1 MTESS
6 DGQNP
11 SEIHIAYIA
20 DMKVLY
26 PALVSMMS
34 ALESTKSKV
43 IVHFFGRELDPLA
56 RKFLDRAISLYSG
69 SALRYYEVSDITGSS
84 FDRKQRIPL
93 PTMMTL
99 LHMPNFLQGRVLYLD
114 CDTLVHG
121 NIANLFGEDMCGS
134 PIGAVQ
140 CFVMLFD
147 NFTRIPGDLDGRDR
161 HEIRLMAPFTLND
174 RFNSGVLLF
183 DTEVIRSAEMTT
195 KITANM
201 GLKEDQPVLNHHFR
215 GAVHWL
221 DPSWNVAPGLH
232 HLYPRLR
239 RGMRAT
245 ADAPDRCDH
254 HPPKIT
260 HFLGAAK
267 PWHSFSVEDLKK
279 DFQGTREDL
288 AEKLGLD
295 RKDDFVFLI
304 LKNEMIIEEYIGA
317 VKVWRKSASRFMAY
331 IGLALPN
338 WDG

>member
-6 DGQNP
+6 GGQNP
-11 SEIHIAYIA
+11 SEVHIAYIA
-20 DMKVLY
+20 DMNVLY

-69 SALRYYEVSDITGSS
+69 SVLRYYELSEITGSS
-84 FDRKQRIPL
+84 FDGKDRIPL
-93 PTMMTL
+93 PTMMTI
-99 LHMPNFLQGRVLYLD
+99 LHIPNFVQGRVLYLD

-121 NIANLFGEDMCGS
+121 NIATLFGEDMCGS

-147 NFTRIPGDLDGRDR
+147 NFARLPGDWNDGDS
-161 HEIRLMAPFTLND
+161 HETRLMAPFNLSD

-195 KITANM
+195 KITAHM
-201 GLKEDQPVLNHHFR
+201 RLRKDQPVLNHHFR

-245 ADAPDRCDH
+245 ADAPNRCDH

-279 DFQGTREDL
+279 DVQGTREEL
-288 AEKLGLD
+288 AEKIGRD

-304 LKNEMIIEEYIGA
+304 LKNEMIIDEYIGA
-317 VKVWRKSASRFMAY
+317 VKVWRKSASRLLGNLGLVLPDG
-331 IGLALPN
+331 IG
-338 WDG
+338 

>member
-1 MTESS
+1 MMESS
-6 DGQNP
+6 GGQNP

-20 DMKVLY
+20 DMKALR
-26 PALVSMMS
+26 PALISMMS

-43 IVHFFGRELDPLA
+43 IVHFFGRELDPVA
-56 RKFLDRAISLYSG
+56 RKLLDRAISLYSG
-69 SALRYYEVSDITGSS
+69 SALRYYEVSDVTGSS
-84 FDRKQRIPL
+84 FDGKQRIPL

-99 LHMPNFLQGRVLYLD
+99 LHIPNFLQGRVLYLD

-121 NIANLFGEDMCGS
+121 NIANLFGEDMRGS

-140 CFVMLFD
+140 CFAQLFD
-147 NFTRIPGDLDGRDR
+147 HFTRIPGELKDWDA
-161 HEIRLMAPFTLND
+161 HEIRLMAPFTVND

-195 KITANM
+195 KITDNL
-201 GLKEDQPVLNHHFR
+201 GYDVDQPVLNHHFR

-221 DPSWNVAPGLH
+221 DPSWNVAPGLN

-245 ADAPDRCDH
+245 ADVPNRCDH

-260 HFLGAAK
+260 HFIGAAK

-279 DFQGTREDL
+279 DLQGTREDL

-295 RKDDFVFLI
+295 RQVYLFFLF
-304 LKNEMIIEEYIGA
+304 LENEMIMDEYIDA
-317 VKVWRKSASRFMAY
+317 VKVWRKSASRLMAY
-331 IGLALPN
+331 IGLVMPN